1 MHQQNYHLGV
11 NLPVKINHR
20 GYCHEIGEFWAYGGH
35 FEKWMPRR
43 EALKTSGD
51 AGDAGDTGETR

>member
-1 MHQQNYHLGV
+1 MEYLGQGNYFGMFIGWFGTSV
-11 NLPVKINHR
+11 DYWPV
-20 GYCHEIGEFWAYGGH
+20 
-35 FEKWMPRR
+35 R